1 MKKKNSNSI
10 NDGKVAKDGKLT
22 KKEKKTPSLLST
34 ILKKYPWPVQK
45 DRKCN
50 AGGKVNAN
58 ITKHDADRDSIGEC
72 SEGGFYFEKGF
83 EILSDILS
91 IYNDYIL
98 DDDSFNYMSHLTELN
113 LEKDEDWSSFL
124 EKLGICVTINELDDE
139 DPNYIDDGY
148 YVLTVDS
155 KLQADLLKKLKV
167 IKKRLDALAEADS
180 IGKFETQNHCEIIAD
195 LVDVYGTNISASNL
209 MSLINYDT
217 PPIGHL
223 TTMLLINWLK
233 KRDDLTKPN
242 GFGPLNDD
250 IFLNW
255 LAKGRQK
262 EIMKSLEEN
271 ITKDTAAAEVYEYL
285 KKLSSLYVNEEMP
298 RFGGQFNSVA
308 INRYKSNKELYSG
321 FYVTD
326 SEKSKKKAIGAKV
339 SHGKKQTV

>member
-1 MKKKNSNSI
+1 MKKKNPKSK
-10 NDGKVAKDGKLT
+10 NDGKAAKEGKLT
-22 KKEKKTPSLLST
+22 KKEKKIPILLST
-34 ILKKYPWPVQK
+34 ILKKYPWPAQE

-58 ITKHDADRDSIGEC
+58 ITKHDADKDSIGEC
-72 SEGGFYFEKGF
+72 SEGGFYFEKGY

-98 DDDSFNYMSHLTELN
+98 DADPCNYMSHLTGVY

-124 EKLGICVTINELDDE
+124 EKLGICVTINELDNE
-139 DPNYIDDGY
+139 DPNYIGADY
-148 YVLTVDS
+148 YVLKVDRD
-155 KLQADLLKKLKV
+155 LQGDLLKKLEV
-167 IKKRLDALAEADS
+167 IKNRLSAFEEADR

-195 LVDVYGTNISASNL
+195 LVDIYGTNISASNL

-233 KRDDLTKPN
+233 KRDDLIN
-242 GFGPLNDD
+242 VINESHGLGPQNDD

-271 ITKDTAAAEVYEYL
+271 ITKDTAVAEVYEYL

-298 RFGGQFNSVA
+298 RFGGPFNGVA
-308 INRYKSNKELYSG
+308 INRYKLRNELYSG
-321 FYVTD
+321 YYVTD
-326 SEKSKKKAIGAKV
+326 SGKSKKKR
-339 SHGKKQTV
+339 